1 MIIDDIKKI
10 FEEQKKSRR
19 IKEREKKIKKIHNAI
34 EGMTDEQKLKKL
46 QQEDLTIL
54 EESVIVKNIK
64 SPHIRM
70 KALEIIKDFE
80 IQQEII
86 ESFDSDDLKL
96 QALNFVENGK
106 VKIEIIKNMKAPE
119 YVLKALPLVSND
131 SRVEII
137 LGINNDE
144 FKLKALKLIPKDMD
158 WKKEEIIKTMTNGRT
173 IIQALKENRV
183 YEKKNIIIE
192 KMDSFDDEEKKQLL
206 ELYEYDLDDDTKI
219 IIIKKIKDNLI
230 RLSLLD
236 LIERKSNGEEK
247 RKLII
252 ELIDDTE
259 VKQLIE
265 RMTSKNAE
273 LLKNIDFRLFDRK
286 FLDTL
291 GEDRIN
297 LISCYPEI
305 QKNILQLNDSQ
316 LYIFDRCIDI
326 YLEEHPGIDEWTI
339 LANEILKNINAYK
352 ELFSSLGKLEDVK
365 ELTDED
371 IIALTKII
379 QNENLF
385 EIKNMNDV
393 RNIEQIREKKF
404 DDIMEGQ
411 YPLSQKKE
419 ALTKKI
425 FGFSLDYLR
434 KCIMKY
440 GIDIENIDDGYAKD
454 FIRALKEI
462 EDIEDEKVLKEIYD
476 ACSMVEID
484 KTLIERD
491 LKTEYGKKFNEGLYK
506 VKEEDLVENTENIY
520 EAGTDFKILMTAV
533 GSYSGINPEDYKEDW
548 NRPAIGSQHF
558 CASYIRNDM
567 IGTSPIQNIC
577 YGFSTMKDDA
587 LMLSSHVDIGSS
599 AKGFISSSVLE
610 ETYFTPDNQINHTET
625 YNEMDFRRIQGGEK
639 KQPDY
644 ILVFKKNGIIPN
656 MEEAQK
662 ASKQWGGMPIV
673 IVDVDKCLSA
683 ERKKVEEMI
692 KKYYETNSI
701 EIAIELL
708 QKVKNNRVTDL
719 KFCEDLNSEIGM
731 IREDIKYLKKNNY
744 ELIEE
749 EKQTIGIE
757 SLEENYENVSEEE
770 RKKVYIKIRKLY
782 REIQEIKK
790 GKNSDGR

>member
-10 FEEQKKSRR
+10 FEEQKKIKK
-19 IKEREKKIKKIHNAI
+19 IKEREKEIKKIHKAI
-34 EGMTDEQKLKKL
+34 EDMNDEQKLEKL
-46 QQEDLTIL
+46 QQDDLTLL
-54 EESVIVKNIK
+54 EESVIVKNIRSHK
-64 SPHIRM
+64 IRM

-86 ESFDSDDLKL
+86 ESFESDELKL
-96 QALNFVENGK
+96 QALNFVKKEK
-106 VKIEIIKNMKAPE
+106 IKIEIIKNMKDLE
-119 YVLKALPLVSND
+119 YILKALPLVSNN

-137 LGINNDE
+137 IGINNDE
-144 FKLKALKLIPKDMD
+144 FKLKALKLIPKEMD
-158 WKKEEIIKTMTNGRT
+158 WEKEKIIKTMTNGKT

-183 YEKKNIIIE
+183 YDEKSIIIE
-192 KMDSFDDEEKKQLL
+192 KLDYFDDEEKKELL
-206 ELYEYDLDDDTKI
+206 ELYKYDFDDDTKVE
-219 IIIKKIKDNLI
+219 IIKKIKDNLI

-236 LIERKSNGEEK
+236 LIEKKSKVEE
-247 RKLII
+247 RR
-252 ELIDDTE
+252 ELITELIVDPE
-259 VKQLIE
+259 VKQLLE
-265 RMTSKNAE
+265 RMTSKNADLIE
-273 LLKNIDFRLFDRK
+273 KVDFRLFEK
-286 FLDTL
+286 KYLDTL
-291 GEDRIN
+291 GEERIN

-305 QKNILQLNDSQ
+305 QKNVLELNDKQ
-316 LYIFDRCIDI
+316 LYLFDRCIDV
-326 YLEEHPGIDEWTI
+326 YLEEHPDIDEWTI
-339 LANEILKNINAYK
+339 LANEILKNINEYE
-352 ELFSSLGKLEDVK
+352 ELFSSLGELKDVK
-365 ELTDED
+365 KLTNENIRD
-371 IIALTKII
+371 LTKII

-393 RNIEQIREKKF
+393 RNIEQIREKKNK
-404 DDIMEGQ
+404 DIMEGQ
-411 YPLSQKKE
+411 YPLLQKKE
-419 ALTKKI
+419 AVIQKI
-425 FGFSLDYLR
+425 FGFSLDYFHR
-434 KCIMKY
+434 SIMKY
-440 GIDIENIDDGYAKD
+440 GMDIENIDDGYAKD

-462 EDIEDEKVLKEIYD
+462 EDIEDEKVLKEIFD
-476 ACSMVEID
+476 ACSMVDID

-506 VKEEDLVENTENIY
+506 VKEEDLVENTENVY

-533 GSYSGINPEDYKEDW
+533 GAYSDINPENYKEDW

-567 IGTSPIQNIC
+567 IGTAPIKNIC
-577 YGFSTMKDDA
+577 YGFSAMKDDA
-587 LMLSSHVDIGSS
+587 LVLSSHVDIGSS
-599 AKGFISSSVLE
+599 AEGFISSSALE
-610 ETYFTPDNQINHTET
+610 ETYFTPDNQINHTEI

-644 ILVFKKNGIIPN
+644 ILVFRKNGKISN

-692 KKYYETNSI
+692 NKYYETNSI

-719 KFCEDLNSEIGM
+719 SFCDDLNSEIGM
-731 IREDIKYLKKNNY
+731 IREEIKYLKRNSY
-744 ELIEE
+744 EPKE
-749 EKQTIGIE
+749 EKKQTVGIE

-770 RKKVYIKIRKLY
+770 RKKVSIKIRKLY

>member
-1 MIIDDIKKI
+1 MIIDDIKKF
-10 FEEQKKSRR
+10 FEEQKKARE
-19 IKEREKKIKKIHNAI
+19 IKAREKEIKQIQKSIDGI
-34 EGMTDEQKLKKL
+34 TDEQKLEKL
-46 QQEDLTIL
+46 QKESLTLL
-54 EESVIVKNIK
+54 EKSEIVKNIK
-64 SPHIRM
+64 LPQIRM

-86 ESFDSDDLKL
+86 ESFESDDLKL
-96 QALNFVENGK
+96 QALNFVEKGNI
-106 VKIEIIKNMKAPE
+106 KIEIIKKIKAPE
-119 YVLKALPLVSND
+119 YILKALPLVSND

-137 LGINNDE
+137 LGIDNDE
-144 FKLKALKLIPKDMD
+144 FKLKALKLIPKEMYWLKDT
-158 WKKEEIIKTMTNGRT
+158 IIKTMTNGRT
-173 IIQALKENRV
+173 IIQALNENRV
-183 YEKKNIIIE
+183 YDKKDIIIE
-192 KMDSFDDEEKKQLL
+192 KLDSFDDEEKKELL
-206 ELYEYDLDDDTKI
+206 KFYRYDFDDDTKVT
-219 IIIKKIKDNLI
+219 IIKTIKDNLI
-230 RLSLLD
+230 RLSLLG
-236 LIERKSNGEEK
+236 LIERKSKGEEK
-247 RKLII
+247 RELII
-252 ELIDDTE
+252 ELIDEPE
-259 VKQLIE
+259 VKQLLE
-265 RMTSKNAE
+265 RMTSKNAD
-273 LLKNIDFRLFDRK
+273 LLEKVDFRIFEK
-286 FLDTL
+286 KYLDTL
-291 GEDRIN
+291 GEERIN

-305 QKNILQLNDSQ
+305 QKNVLQLNDKQ
-316 LYIFDRCIDI
+316 LYLFDRCIDV
-326 YLEEHPGIDEWTI
+326 YLEEHPGIDEWTT
-339 LANEILKNINAYK
+339 LANEILKNINEYG
-352 ELFSSLGKLEDVK
+352 ELFSSLGELKDVK
-365 ELTDED
+365 ELADED

-385 EIKNMNDV
+385 EIKNINDV
-393 RNIEQIREKKF
+393 RNIEQIREKKNK
-404 DDIMEGQ
+404 DIMEGQ
-411 YPLSQKKE
+411 YPLPQKKE
-419 ALTKKI
+419 AVIQKI
-425 FGFSLDYLR
+425 FGFSLDYFR
-434 KCIMKY
+434 KSIMKY

-462 EDIEDEKVLKEIYD
+462 EDIEDEKVLKEIFD
-476 ACSMVEID
+476 TCSMVDID

-506 VKEEDLVENTENIY
+506 VKEEDLVENTENVY

-533 GSYSGINPEDYKEDW
+533 GAYSDMNPENYKEDW

-567 IGTSPIQNIC
+567 IGTAPIKNIC
-577 YGFSTMKDDA
+577 YGFSKMKDDA

-599 AKGFISSSVLE
+599 AEGFISSSELE

-673 IVDVDKCLSA
+673 VIDVDKCLSA

-692 KKYYETNSI
+692 NKYYETNSV

-708 QKVKNNRVTDL
+708 KKVKNNRVTDL
-719 KFCEDLNSEIGM
+719 KFCEDLNPEIGM
-731 IREDIKYLKKNNY
+731 IREEIKYLKRNSY
-744 ELIEE
+744 EPIEE
-749 EKQTIGIE
+749 ESQTIGIE

-770 RKKVYIKIRKLY
+770 MEKVSIKIRKLY